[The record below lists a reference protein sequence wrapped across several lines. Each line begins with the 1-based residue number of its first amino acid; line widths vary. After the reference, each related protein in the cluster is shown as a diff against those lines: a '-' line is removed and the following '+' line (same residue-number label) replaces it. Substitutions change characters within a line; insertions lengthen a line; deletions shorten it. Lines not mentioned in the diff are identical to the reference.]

1 MHKHADYVPLHL
13 HSEYSLLDGAIKI
26 SELVETSKKW
36 NLPAVAITDHG
47 NMFGAVAFYKS
58 MTKADIKPIIG
69 SELYVAPKSRLDKQ
83 KGATT
88 AAGPSPREE
97 SPFHLVA
104 LARDNDGYKNLTE
117 LVSRA
122 YTEGFYYRPRVD
134 KELLEQYSGG
144 LIFLSA
150 CMKGEVAYYLSL
162 DMKEKAR
169 EAALFYKHIA
179 GPENYYIELQENG
192 IPAQTELNRKLLD
205 LARELHINVV
215 ATNDC
220 HYLRREDARAHD
232 ILLCIGT
239 GKTVNDPN
247 RLKFQGDG
255 LYFRSPEEMAH
266 AFADLP
272 EAIRNTVEI
281 AERCNVELK
290 LKGHHLPKFQTETGE
305 PPEDYIDKLAHEGLL
320 RHFKTATPPEEY
332 LARLRTELSVIKKM
346 GFSSYFLIVWDFI
359 NNARLKGIPV
369 GPGRG
374 SAAGSLVSYC
384 LGITELDPIRY
395 DLLFERFLNPE
406 RISMPD
412 VDTDFCRDRRQE
424 IIDYVSNKYGRDHVA
439 QIITFGTLGAKA
451 AIRDVGRA
459 MDVPYA
465 EVDKIAKL
473 VPEGPNVTIKDAIS
487 VEPQLKELYENG
499 EQVKELIDIAQ
510 RLEGLSR
517 HASTHAA
524 GIVISPEPLTALAP
538 LYRNPSDGS
547 ITTQFDMGSIDSL
560 GLVKFDFLGLKT
572 LTVIN
577 KAIKFI
583 RENGTE
589 LDISALP
596 LDDIKTFQL
605 LGAGQSTGVFQ
616 FESSGMKELLIKMG
630 PERFEDLVALNALY
644 RPGPL
649 GSGMVTDFIDRKKG
663 KVPVKYDLPQ
673 LAPILEETY
682 GVILYQEQVMR
693 IAHELAGFTLG
704 QADMLRRAMGKKK
717 PEEMEK
723 QKEAFVNGSVERG
736 IPADKA
742 KKLFDLMAKF
752 AEYGFNKSHSAAY
765 AYVAYQTAY
774 LKAHFP
780 VEFMAA
786 MMSVDLDNTDKI
798 MVYIRECQGMNIK
811 VLPPDINVSEREFK
825 VIDGAIRFGMG
836 ALKGAGAQA
845 VDDIIEARD
854 TPFKSFSDFMQR
866 ANSKKVNK
874 KILEAL
880 VKAGAF
886 DSLAITR
893 KACFEQV
900 AAGDKGRSFN
910 QTSIFGDDMGGDIMY
925 GMDSPQNPA
934 SNTQEWDMA
943 ELLAFEKEALGFYIS
958 GNPLQRFSRAGLL
971 REAANSAKL
980 NTMPNNAE
988 VSVAGIVASIKKIKT
1003 KSDKGLMAS
1012 MVLDGED
1019 GQIEVIV
1026 FPDLYKE
1033 KSELVA
1039 KNVPVLV
1046 KGTVEANDKG
1056 TRVRAKQLQHLEEL
1070 FSARPASNGKIE
1082 LDVAEGA
1089 DLNRLAAAVMEFR
1102 GKTPLFLR
1110 IESGGLEVLLETSCK
1125 INADDAFYAA
1135 VSGLIKNG

>member
-47 NMFGAVAFYKS
+47 NMFGAVQFYKS
-58 MTKADIKPIIG
+58 MTKADLKPIIG

-83 KGATT
+83 KATT
-88 AAGPSPREE
+88 AAGPSPKEE

-104 LARDNDGYKNLTE
+104 LAKDNNGYKNLTE

-162 DMKEKAR
+162 DMKDKAR

-192 IPAQTELNRKLLD
+192 VPAQTDLNKKLLE

-239 GKTVNDPN
+239 GKTVNDAS

-255 LYFRSPEEMAH
+255 LYFRSPEEMKQ

-281 AERCNVELK
+281 AERCNVEMK
-290 LKGHHLPKFQTETGE
+290 LKGHHLPMFRPETGE
-305 PPEDYIDKLAHEGLL
+305 TPEEYLEKLAQEGLL
-320 RHFKTATPPEEY
+320 RHFKGATPPEEY
-332 LARLRTELSVIKKM
+332 AARLQTELSVIKKM

-359 NNARLKGIPV
+359 NNARKKGIPV

-374 SAAGSLVSYC
+374 SAAGSLVSYS

-459 MDVPYA
+459 MDIPYA

-524 GIVISPEPLTALAP
+524 GIVISPQPLTALAP

-577 KAIKFI
+577 KAVKFI
-583 RENGTE
+583 NDNGTE

-596 LDDIKTFQL
+596 LDDLKTFQL

-663 KVPVKYDLPQ
+663 RLPVEYDLPQ
-673 LAPILEETY
+673 LEPILKETY
-682 GVILYQEQVMR
+682 GIILYQEQVMR
-693 IAHELAGFTLG
+693 IAHDLAGFTLG

-723 QKEAFVNGSVERG
+723 QKESFVSGSVQRG
-736 IPADKA
+736 IPAEKA

-774 LKAHFP
+774 LKTHFP

-798 MVYIRECQGMNIK
+798 MVYIRECQGMGIK

-825 VIDGAIRFGMG
+825 VTGRAIRFGMG

-845 VDDIIEARD
+845 VDDIIEARGD
-854 TPFKSFSDFMQR
+854 KPFNSFSDFMQR
-866 ANSKKVNK
+866 VNSKKVNK

-880 VKAGAF
+880 IKAGAF
-886 DSLAITR
+886 DTLCITR
-893 KACFEQV
+893 KACFEQA
-900 AAGDKGRSFN
+900 AAGGKERAFN
-910 QTSIFGDDMGGDIMY
+910 QTSIFGDDIGGDIM
-925 GMDSPQNPA
+925 GDSLQPA
-934 SNTQEWDMA
+934 PAKSAQEWDMA
-943 ELLAFEKEALGFYIS
+943 DLLAYEKEALGFYIS
-958 GNPLQRFSRAGLL
+958 GNPMQRFSRAGLL
-971 REAANSAKL
+971 RETANSTKL

-1039 KNVPVLV
+1039 KNTPVLA

-1070 FSARPASNGKIE
+1070 FAARPASNGKLE
-1082 LDVAEGA
+1082 LEVLEGA
-1089 DLNRLAAAVMEFR
+1089 DLNRLAAAVMENR
-1102 GKTPLFLR
+1102 GKTALFLR
-1110 IESGGLEVLLETSCK
+1110 LESGGLEVLLETSCK
-1125 INADDAFYAA
+1125 ITADDAFYAA

>member
-47 NMFGAVAFYKS
+47 NMFGAVQFYKS
-58 MTKADIKPIIG
+58 MTKADLKPIIG

-83 KGATT
+83 KATT
-88 AAGPSPREE
+88 AAGPSPKEE

-104 LARDNDGYKNLTE
+104 LAKDNNGYKNLTE

-162 DMKEKAR
+162 DMKDKAR

-192 IPAQTELNRKLLD
+192 VPAQMELNKKLLE

-239 GKTVNDPN
+239 GKTVNDAS

-255 LYFRSPEEMAH
+255 LYFRSPEEMKQ

-281 AERCNVELK
+281 AERCNVEMK
-290 LKGHHLPKFQTETGE
+290 LKGHHLPMFRPETGE
-305 PPEDYIDKLAHEGLL
+305 TPEEYLEKLAQEGLL
-320 RHFKTATPPEEY
+320 RHFKGATPPEEY
-332 LARLRTELSVIKKM
+332 AARLQTELSVIKKM

-359 NNARLKGIPV
+359 NNARKKGIPV

-374 SAAGSLVSYC
+374 SAAGSLVSYS

-459 MDVPYA
+459 MDIPYA

-524 GIVISPEPLTALAP
+524 GIVISPQPLTALAP

-577 KAIKFI
+577 KAVKFI
-583 RENGTE
+583 NDNGTE

-596 LDDIKTFQL
+596 LDDLKTFQL

-663 KVPVKYDLPQ
+663 RLPVEYDLPQ
-673 LAPILEETY
+673 LEPILKETY
-682 GVILYQEQVMR
+682 GIILYQEQVMR
-693 IAHELAGFTLG
+693 IAHDLAGFTLG

-723 QKEAFVNGSVERG
+723 QKESFVSGSVQRG
-736 IPADKA
+736 IPAEKA

-774 LKAHFP
+774 LKTHFP

-798 MVYIRECQGMNIK
+798 MVYIRECQGMGIK

-825 VIDGAIRFGMG
+825 VTGRAIRFGMG

-845 VDDIIEARD
+845 VDDIIEARGD
-854 TPFKSFSDFMQR
+854 KPFNSFSDFMQR
-866 ANSKKVNK
+866 VNSKKVNK

-880 VKAGAF
+880 IKAGAF
-886 DSLAITR
+886 DSLCITR
-893 KACFEQV
+893 KACFEQA
-900 AAGDKGRSFN
+900 AAGGKERSFN
-910 QTSIFGDDMGGDIMY
+910 QTNIFGDDIGGDIM
-925 GMDSPQNPA
+925 GDSPQPA
-934 SNTQEWDMA
+934 PANSTQEWDMA
-943 ELLAFEKEALGFYIS
+943 DLLAYEKEALGFYIS
-958 GNPLQRFSRAGLL
+958 GNPMQRFSRAGLL
-971 REAANSAKL
+971 RETANSTKL

-1039 KNVPVLV
+1039 KNTPVLV
-1046 KGTVEANDKG
+1046 KGMVEANDKG

-1070 FSARPASNGKIE
+1070 FAARPASNGKLE
-1082 LDVAEGA
+1082 LEVLEGA
-1089 DLNRLAAAVMEFR
+1089 DLNRLAAAVMENR
-1102 GKTPLFLR
+1102 GKTALFLR
-1110 IESGGLEVLLETSCK
+1110 LESGGLEVLLETSCK
-1125 INADDAFYAA
+1125 ITADDAFYAA